1 MSVLEPMREARD
13 FDALTNPYRR
23 ELTVHCYRIL
33 GSFEDAEDALQ
44 ELLVRAWR
52 QLSSLQSPAALRA
65 WLYKIATNVS
75 LNMLAARKARSMP
88 PARLPA
94 ADPHAPLPAAS
105 PEALWL
111 EPLPDEYLA
120 GFSPGP
126 EARLEAKESVSLA
139 FLTVLQRLPGRQR
152 AVLILR
158 DVLGW
163 QAQEVAEL
171 LNASVPAV
179 NSALQRA
186 RATLKKQPRPARDGT
201 AGVGEQDAALL
212 AEFVQAWEM
221 ADAARLTA
229 LLRDD
234 AVFTMPP
241 LPAWYQGRLAIQAFL
256 SEQVFSAEQ
265 AGRQFRVHAT
275 RANGCP
281 AFGSYQLDAAGIYR
295 PGALIVLTL
304 ARGQIAQ
311 IDDFLAID
319 DKLFS
324 RFHLPLLL
332 D

>member
-1 MSVLEPMREARD
+1 M
-13 FDALTNPYRR
+13 
-23 ELTVHCYRIL
+23 
-33 GSFEDAEDALQ
+33 
-44 ELLVRAWR
+44 RAWR

-111 EPLPDEYLA
+111 EPLPDEYLE

-171 LNASVPAV
+171 LDASVPAV
-179 NSALQRA
+179 NSACSGRGP
-186 RATLKKQPRPARDGT
+186 RSKQPRPARDGP

-234 AVFTMPP
+234 AIFTMPP
-241 LPAWYQGRLAIQAFL
+241 LPAWYQGRSAIQAFL
-256 SEQVFSAEQ
+256 SEQVFSAEP
-265 AGRQFRVHAT
+265 AGRQFRVRAT

-281 AFGSYQLDAAGIYR
+281 AFASYQLDTAGIYR
-295 PGALIVLTL
+295 PGALMVLTL
-304 ARGQIAQ
+304 ARAQIAQ
-311 IDDFLAID
+311 IDDFLAVD
-319 DKLFS
+319 DNYLS
-324 RFHLPLLL
+324 RFHFPLLL

>member
-1 MSVLEPMREARD
+1 MTLLEPPREPRD
-13 FDALTNPYRR
+13 FEALTNPYRR

-44 ELLVRAWR
+44 EALVRAWR

-75 LNMLAARKARSMP
+75 LNMLAARQARSLP

-94 ADPHAPLPAAS
+94 ADPRAPLPAPS

-126 EARLEAKESVSLA
+126 EARLETKESVSLA

-171 LNASVPAV
+171 LDASVPAV

-186 RATLKKQPRPARDGT
+186 RATLKKHPRPA
-201 AGVGEQDAALL
+201 AGVDQQDAALL

-221 ADAARLTA
+221 SDAARLTA
-229 LLRDD
+229 LLRED
-234 AVFTMPP
+234 AVFSMPP
-241 LPAWYQGRLAIQAFL
+241 LPAWYHGRSAIQAFL
-256 SEQVFSAEQ
+256 TAQIFIAGQ
-265 AGRQFRVHAT
+265 AGRQFRLVAT

-281 AFGSYQLDAAGIYR
+281 AFASYQRDAAGRYR

-304 ARGQIAQ
+304 AGAQIVQ
-311 IDDFLAID
+311 IDDFLASD
-319 DKLFS
+319 NQLFF